1 MIIDML
7 INKVLFILLF
17 LSILNVV
24 RNSFFLI
31 ASVRSGEKF
40 IMNNRSLI
48 MLGLSISYILMTIF
62 NGTTIYFI
70 L

>member
-31 ASVRSGEKF
+31 ASVKSGEKF

-48 MLGLSISYILMTIF
+48 LLGLSISYILMTIF
-62 NGTTIYFI
+62 NGTTI
-70 L
+70 

>member
-1 MIIDML
+1 MNIDML

-17 LSILNVV
+17 LSILNVI

-48 MLGLSISYILMTIF
+48 LLGLSISYILMTIF
-62 NGTTIYFI
+62 NGTTI
-70 L
+70 

>member
-17 LSILNVV
+17 LSILNVI

-48 MLGLSISYILMTIF
+48 LLGLSISYILMTIF
-62 NGTTIYFI
+62 NGTTI
-70 L
+70 

>member
-48 MLGLSISYILMTIF
+48 LLGLSISYILMTIF
-62 NGTTIYFI
+62 NGTTI
-70 L
+70 

>member
-1 MIIDML
+1 MILDML

-24 RNSFFLI
+24 RNLFFLI
-31 ASVRSGEKF
+31 ASIRSGEKF

-48 MLGLSISYILMTIF
+48 LLGLSISYILMTIF
-62 NGTTIYFI
+62 NGVTI
-70 L
+70 

>member
-31 ASVRSGEKF
+31 ASVKSGEKF

-62 NGTTIYFI
+62 NGTTI
-70 L
+70 

>member
-17 LSILNVV
+17 LSILNVI

-40 IMNNRSLI
+40 VMNNRSLI
-48 MLGLSISYILMTIF
+48 LLGLSISYILMTIF
-62 NGTTIYFI
+62 NGTTI
-70 L
+70 

>member
-24 RNSFFLI
+24 RNLFFLI

-48 MLGLSISYILMTIF
+48 LLGLSISYILMTIF
-62 NGTTIYFI
+62 NGVTI
-70 L
+70 